1 MLSSLTRTH
10 VIYCRSATVEQQS
23 DAQLSRQKG
32 ECWEFAR
39 EHNYEVIET
48 ICEAGVSGM
57 DQSRKGLQK
66 LLVLCGEQAVTAVIT
81 YDTERLSRDWQ
92 QINILLQTFADRHI
106 ELVTLKSF

>member
-1 MLSSLTRTH
+1 MKKAI
-10 VIYCRSATVEQQS
+10 IYCRSATADQQS

-32 ECWEFAR
+32 ECLEFAR

-48 ICEAGVSGM
+48 VSEAGVSGM

-66 LLVLCGEQAVTAVIT
+66 LLALCGEHAVTAVIT
-81 YDTERLSRDWQ
+81 YDIERLSRDWQ
-92 QINILLQTFADRHI
+92 QINKLLQTFADKHI